1 VRAVTDASAAA
12 GRGTEG
18 GRPPLG
24 SPVTELLGISPAIV
38 RLRAELATIARVGFR
53 TVLVQGESG
62 VGKEVVTEALRR
74 SSLRAHCAYEVFDCP
89 AVPEDHLES
98 ELFGTVRGAFP
109 GAIDK
114 RGTLERA
121 QGGVVFFDEIAA
133 MRRDHQAKILRVIE
147 GKPFRRVGGIAP
159 ITVDVAVIA
168 AAHEDLAMLAASG
181 AFRHDLYYRLVR
193 DGVLVIPPLRERRED
208 VAVLTRHYVS
218 TVCGRDVPFEAA
230 ALDHLREYDWP
241 GNVRQLYTVL
251 RVALRAEPQ
260 TLSAEVVAHVL
271 RGFAAAGCSPRCDP
285 ASRPDVGVVAETG
298 VAGRSTCAATGAHA
312 PAGEPRSYRAEA
324 GPPLDRVAEG
334 EFDAAAQRRWPGFH
348 AITARIQRRALLEAY
363 EAAAGNKT
371 AAGVLLGFHLSPGEE
386 HVPGQPL
393 TESRRNLALRKF
405 RYWSSRL
412 GIAASLSRRP
422 SQAALADL
430 CQPPPAAADG
440 STPAAA
446 LEEPR

>member
-1 VRAVTDASAAA
+1 MTGAFVVA
-12 GRGTEG
+12 GRGAESDRT
-18 GRPPLG
+18 PLVAA
-24 SPVTELLGISPAIV
+24 STELLGVSPAIV
-38 RLRAELATIARVGFR
+38 RLRAELATIARAGFR

-74 SSLRAHCAYEVFDCP
+74 SSLRAHSAYEVFDCP

-114 RGTLERA
+114 RGALERA
-121 QGGVVFFDEIAA
+121 HGGVVFFDEIAA
-133 MRRDHQAKILRVIE
+133 MRRDHQAKILRAIE
-147 GKPFRRVGGIAP
+147 GKAFRRVGGIAP

-168 AAHEDLAMLAASG
+168 AAHEDLATLAATG

-208 VAVLTRHYVS
+208 VAVLTSHYV
-218 TVCGRDVPFEAA
+218 TAVCGRDVALEAA
-230 ALDHLREYDWP
+230 ALDRLRDYDWP

-251 RVALRAEPQ
+251 RVALRVEPQ

-271 RGFAAAGCSPRCDP
+271 QGFAGAAHGRASDTAVPAAARIACA
-285 ASRPDVGVVAETG
+285 ASRT
-298 VAGRSTCAATGAHA
+298 RA
-312 PAGEPRSYRAEA
+312 PADDPRSYATDA
-324 GPPLDRVAEG
+324 APVLDHVAEG
-334 EFDAAAQRRWPGFH
+334 DLDAATRRRWPGFH
-348 AITARIQRRALLEAY
+348 AITARIQRRALLDAY

-405 RYWSSRL
+405 RYWSGRL

-430 CQPPPAAADG
+430 CQPPPPIGDG
-440 STPAAA
+440 STPAPA
-446 LEEPR
+446 LDEPRR